1 MEARN
6 RHIDITDETFMHH
19 PIRKELKEDVDSVV
33 GAVSQTVRDIIQKRG
48 LEPSKDDGFYL
59 ISMLVGAMNIIS
71 MSHIMKGNTKACLE
85 LVKHDKNSS
94 LATAIMTLNIHK
106 FMEVMAQLDST
117 IENDLVVKAMDEA
130 KKVQA

>member
-19 PIRKELKEDVDSVV
+19 PIRKELQDDVTVLTNALSPVV
-33 GAVSQTVRDIIQKRG
+33 SDIVKKRG
-48 LEPSKDDGFYL
+48 LDPSKNDGFYL
-59 ISMLVGAMNIIS
+59 VEILIGAMNIVSRSRIL
-71 MSHIMKGNTKACLE
+71 KGNVKACLE
-85 LVKHDKNSS
+85 LVNHDKNTS

-117 IENDLVVKAMDEA
+117 IENDLVVKAMDEG